1 MKIAVKIEFDN
12 DDQYIK
18 FTEFFTK
25 EFKTKNDEVTGKQL
39 KFMQKNNIPIP
50 EGVTKTQA
58 SDMIQKFIDDHK
70 EKKE

>member
-1 MKIAVKIEFDN
+1 MCENEQDLHNAYHKL
-12 DDQYIK
+12 
-18 FTEFFTK
+18 TK
-25 EFKTKNDEVTGKQL
+25 NPNGHLTQNDEVTGKQL

-58 SDMIQKFIDDHK
+58 SDMIQKYIDDHK